1 MFCKNTDLKKLAK
14 FKEKK
19 SVLESLLKQEVGDDL
34 GVCVLN
40 IEKQRKSKS
49 KDHGIKGSCNFVS
62 VSHNPDQFGEN
73 RYCDKLNLM
82 FLISHVTLHKHLL
95 KW

>member
-1 MFCKNTDLKKLAK
+1 MFRKNTNLKKLAK

-40 IEKQRKSKS
+40 MLTEKIK
-49 KDHGIKGSCNFVS
+49 IKG
-62 VSHNPDQFGEN
+62 PRD
-73 RYCDKLNLM
+73 
-82 FLISHVTLHKHLL
+82 
-95 KW
+95 

>member
-1 MFCKNTDLKKLAK
+1 MFRKNTDLKNVAK

-34 GVCVLN
+34 GLCVLN
-40 IEKQRKSKS
+40 MLREKIK
-49 KDHGIKGSCNFVS
+49 IKGSCNFVS